1 MSIQL
6 EAFLSLLD
14 SRWGYMISSQ
24 QWTVNPSGGVS
35 PKAEASMSDGPFLLS
50 FISGEI

>member
-1 MSIQL
+1 MS
-6 EAFLSLLD
+6 
-14 SRWGYMISSQ
+14 
-24 QWTVNPSGGVS
+24 PSGGVS